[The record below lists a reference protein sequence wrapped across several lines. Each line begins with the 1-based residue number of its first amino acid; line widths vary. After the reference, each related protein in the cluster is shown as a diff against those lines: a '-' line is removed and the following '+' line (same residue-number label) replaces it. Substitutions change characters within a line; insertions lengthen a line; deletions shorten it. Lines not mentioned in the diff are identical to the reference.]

1 MSMCGF
7 VHMSAS
13 ACQGQKRVLNLLE
26 LEFQAVVSHLDKGAG
41 TKPQAPQEQY
51 TLLIAEPSLI

>member
-7 VHMSAS
+7 VHVSAS

-26 LEFQAVVSHLDKGAG
+26 LEFQAVVSRLDKGAG
-41 TKPQAPQEQY
+41 TRLQSLQEQY
-51 TLLIAEPSLI
+51 TLLIAELSI

>member
-7 VHMSAS
+7 VHVSAS

-26 LEFQAVVSHLDKGAG
+26 LEFQAVVSRLDKGAG
-41 TKPQAPQEQY
+41 TRLQSLQEQY
-51 TLLIAEPSLI
+51 TLLIAELSL